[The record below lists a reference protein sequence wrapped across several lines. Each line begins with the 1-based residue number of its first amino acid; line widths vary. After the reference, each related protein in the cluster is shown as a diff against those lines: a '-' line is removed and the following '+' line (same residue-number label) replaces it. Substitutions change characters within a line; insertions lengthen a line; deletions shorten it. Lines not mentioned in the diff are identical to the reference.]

1 MIKFDATSLRS
12 RVARRIFV
20 VFLVCAFLPFGGL
33 VLVSYHQVVTFF
45 DQRNE
50 RQLRALAKLFGVD
63 LFQKLTFLESELQ
76 IIASKVAAST
86 EIPSEALL
94 ETIRTSPK
102 EQWKA
107 VSLIRSRGQQ
117 HRLFGQIESLPDF
130 STMDRRRLAAGK
142 VLISV
147 LESTQGRSARILM
160 SVSVN
165 PQGPE
170 TDILIGEI
178 SDVYLWGVN
187 DTRLLPSY
195 VQFCVQDQTGI
206 MLVCSDSAFESFPSA
221 LREKMRRSAL
231 GDFEWTHQ
239 GHNYLASYW
248 TIPLQFEFQDPG
260 WTVILKTS
268 KEGAFASVGE
278 LQRTFILAIV
288 ATAGLSILLAI
299 FQIRKRLVPIEKL
312 QEGTR
317 RIAQQDFDF
326 QVNIRSSDEFEDL
339 AQSVNMMASQLG
351 QQFHALSTKA
361 EIDRAVLS
369 LLDTGKI
376 VETILNRLL
385 EILPCTSASLTLLN
399 SDDRKS
405 NQVFILNGKNG
416 FKSEGADSVRQTHEV
431 HPANGDHKKNSAA
444 SGQMLRAEITRESD
458 PITLRVAEAKIP
470 LVFAEFE
477 AKTLNLSFVERNGFR
492 CIMAAPLIVKD
503 EALGALAF
511 YSDEAEKFADQE
523 VDLLSGLTGQVAI
536 AIYNSQLFERTKHHA
551 LELEKANKAKDE
563 FLSVM
568 SHELRTPLN
577 VILGYQRM
585 IQEKML
591 GDINADQ
598 ARAIDTIGRHS
609 NDLLAMIESIM
620 EATKIE
626 AGVVVIENQPV
637 DLVNFLEDLKAH
649 YLLPREK
656 DLSVV
661 WHYSVDLPALRTDAV
676 KLKQILQNLITNAVK
691 FTDRGHVDISA
702 RYLPEQEVVELTVA
716 DTGIGIPEE
725 SESAIF
731 EMFRQL
737 DSSKTR
743 EYGGMGLGLY
753 IVKKLATLLGA
764 TIKVESQ
771 VGCGSAFT
779 LTLPVSTEQKAPS
792 AAAKFRGSM
801 NTIQ

>member
-33 VLVSYHQVVTFF
+33 VLVSYHQVATFF
-45 DQRNE
+45 EQRNE

-107 VSLIRSRGQQ
+107 VSVIRSRGQQ

-165 PQGPE
+165 PQEPE
-170 TDILIGEI
+170 PDILIGEI
-178 SDVYLWGVN
+178 SDIYLWGVN

-206 MLVCSDSAFESFPSA
+206 MLVCSNSAFESFPSA

-361 EIDRAVLS
+361 EIDRAVDSGRDGDDRANQILQHRLRDSDARAVQWVETDAQQLPPFARGDHQVAGQRRHQRPANERRAGGPRCRRQRPS
-369 LLDTGKI
+369 LLDD
-376 VETILNRLL
+376 
-385 EILPCTSASLTLLN
+385 A
-399 SDDRKS
+399 
-405 NQVFILNGKNG
+405 
-416 FKSEGADSVRQTHEV
+416 
-431 HPANGDHKKNSAA
+431 
-444 SGQMLRAEITRESD
+444 
-458 PITLRVAEAKIP
+458 
-470 LVFAEFE
+470 
-477 AKTLNLSFVERNGFR
+477 
-492 CIMAAPLIVKD
+492 
-503 EALGALAF
+503 ALALLPAGRLGVHR
-511 YSDEAEKFADQE
+511 DERRTAPIRQPQHT
-523 VDLLSGLTGQVAI
+523 GLR
-536 AIYNSQLFERTKHHA
+536 L
-551 LELEKANKAKDE
+551 
-563 FLSVM
+563 
-568 SHELRTPLN
+568 
-577 VILGYQRM
+577 
-585 IQEKML
+585 
-591 GDINADQ
+591 
-598 ARAIDTIGRHS
+598 
-609 NDLLAMIESIM
+609 
-620 EATKIE
+620 
-626 AGVVVIENQPV
+626 PV
-637 DLVNFLEDLKAH
+637 DAG
-649 YLLPREK
+649 R
-656 DLSVV
+656 
-661 WHYSVDLPALRTDAV
+661 RT
-676 KLKQILQNLITNAVK
+676 
-691 FTDRGHVDISA
+691 
-702 RYLPEQEVVELTVA
+702 
-716 DTGIGIPEE
+716 
-725 SESAIF
+725 
-731 EMFRQL
+731 
-737 DSSKTR
+737 
-743 EYGGMGLGLY
+743 
-753 IVKKLATLLGA
+753 
-764 TIKVESQ
+764 
-771 VGCGSAFT
+771 
-779 LTLPVSTEQKAPS
+779 
-792 AAAKFRGSM
+792 
-801 NTIQ
+801 